1 MFSEREAKL
10 VGTSDFVVTRGY
22 VQIRVVGFPSLNV
35 TDLRSAV
42 VADAVVGAGRL
53 SRRSW
58 AACVEFLVGGRGRG
72 GAVRGPCLKRRDTVA
87 RGVLGV

>member
-1 MFSEREAKL
+1 MG
-10 VGTSDFVVTRGY
+10 VGSGGAAAAISTC
-22 VQIRVVGFPSLNV
+22 SLKV